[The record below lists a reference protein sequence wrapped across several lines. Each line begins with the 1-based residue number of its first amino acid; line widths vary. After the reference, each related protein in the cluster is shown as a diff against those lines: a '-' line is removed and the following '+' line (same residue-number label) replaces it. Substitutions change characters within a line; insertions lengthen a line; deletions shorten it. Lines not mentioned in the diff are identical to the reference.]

1 MPDKIHLTVAT
12 VVEREGQFLMVKE
25 TKAGRQFI
33 NQPAGHVEPGE
44 DIIAAALRE
53 THEETGW
60 VVSVNGFLGISTFT
74 AEATGVTYYRMTFVA
89 TPLNLDPQATIDPDI
104 DLALWMSLDEIRAQ
118 KEHLRSPLVLS
129 CLDDYVDKCIFP
141 MEIFR
146 NTLL

>member
-25 TKAGRQFI
+25 TKAGRQYI

-60 VVSVNGFLGISTFT
+60 VVSVSGFLGISTYL
-74 AEATGVTYYRMTFVA
+74 AEVTGVTYYRMTFVA
-89 TPLNLDPQATIDPDI
+89 TPLHLDTEAVIDQDI
-104 DLALWMSLDEIRAQ
+104 DLALWMNVEEIRENR
-118 KEHLRSPLVLS
+118 EHLRSPLVLS
-129 CLDDYVDKCIFP
+129 CLDDYLEKRIFP

-146 NTLL
+146 NTL